1 MIHEVIECWSLICFH
16 LLLHSI
22 LNMFISDNWINRD
35 LGVAALQGDW
45 KNPCCM
51 DELDPHLTSYVGA
64 KPFLPS
70 LPPLGGSWWRI
81 KSLALVEFTMC
92 KQGSCSS
99 WLREGH
105 DYYPPL
111 LVNQHMIYFIIHW
124 TFYGNLLSVN
134 SLCVAVPSYPKE
146 EGFVSSFH
154 ISLGGGG
161 GGGYGYK

>member
-1 MIHEVIECWSLICFH
+1 
-16 LLLHSI
+16 
-22 LNMFISDNWINRD
+22 MFTVDNWITRD

-51 DELDPHLTSYVGA
+51 DELDPHLTSCVGA

-70 LPPLGGSWWRI
+70 LPPPWWF
-81 KSLALVEFTMC
+81 LVENKESCTSRIYNVQTRVLFLLTERGAWLLAPSPC
-92 KQGSCSS
+92 KPT
-99 WLREGH
+99 
-105 DYYPPL
+105 Y
-111 LVNQHMIYFIIHW
+111 NI
-124 TFYGNLLSVN
+124 FYCTLDFLWNLLSVN

-161 GGGYGYK
+161 EGEGMATSRPFFLEYSVNIQ